1 MPVGDPRRQAVGRAA
16 LGTLLTAAVFFV
28 LAVPTKQL
36 KPLYD
41 HAPWENDPFD
51 IVYSFAM
58 FFVPLIA
65 ACFLVQVSLCRKIE
79 PWPVSR
85 VQSILR
91 ACRVVIATIL
101 ITVSSC
107 WISVITG
114 ANRSQ
119 WTGDQTAPLIA
130 GLAVLTAL
138 TAKVVLDLHRAHKLR
153 IESLNGMPSTD
164 WLGDAIAVA
173 ERESRWLGPLRPM
186 TLSAVS
192 WTNRSVVSRLR
203 RHPVLGAAAA
213 ALVFGLLVGANQ
225 GTREQYP
232 LSATLLTIGL
242 LIWGM
247 FAFLMAAGS
256 YLGIVRSSTPLGGIQ
271 RRVLDAAVTACAAAV
286 VAVAFRDSLWW
297 IVGSNQSA
305 AGAAQ
310 FAALLG
316 IATLAAFLVVLGLES
331 MLRSHSRTA
340 VAPMPARNFCED
352 SRPSAV
358 APVRE
363 EFRKLQ

>member
-1 MPVGDPRRQAVGRAA
+1 MPVGDPRRHAVGRAA
-16 LGTLLTAAVFFV
+16 FGTLLTAAVFFV

-51 IVYSFAM
+51 TVYSFVM

-65 ACFLVQVSLCRKIE
+65 AGLLVQVSLCRKTE
-79 PWPVSR
+79 PLPVSR

-91 ACRVVIATIL
+91 ACRVVIATVL

-138 TAKVVLDLHRAHKLR
+138 TAKAILDLHRAPKR
-153 IESLNGMPSTD
+153 IEPSEDAPSTD
-164 WLGDAIAVA
+164 WLGDAVAVA
-173 ERESRWLGPLRPM
+173 ERESRWLGPLRPP

-192 WTNRSVVSRLR
+192 WTSRSVISWLR

-225 GTREQYP
+225 GIREQYT
-232 LSATLLTIGL
+232 LSVALLTIGL
-242 LIWGM
+242 LIGGM
-247 FAFLMAAGS
+247 FAFLVAAGS
-256 YLGIVRSSTPLGGIQ
+256 YLGIVRSSTPLHGLP
-271 RRVLDAAVTACAAAV
+271 RRTLDAAVAACAAAV
-286 VAVAFRDSLWW
+286 VALAFRDSLWW
-297 IVGSNQSA
+297 IVGSNQPA

-310 FAALLG
+310 YAALLG
-316 IATLAAFLVVLGLES
+316 IAILATFLVVLGAES
-331 MLRSHSRTA
+331 VLRSHSQTTA
-340 VAPMPARNFCED
+340 CSNATE
-352 SRPSAV
+352 
-358 APVRE
+358 
-363 EFRKLQ
+363 